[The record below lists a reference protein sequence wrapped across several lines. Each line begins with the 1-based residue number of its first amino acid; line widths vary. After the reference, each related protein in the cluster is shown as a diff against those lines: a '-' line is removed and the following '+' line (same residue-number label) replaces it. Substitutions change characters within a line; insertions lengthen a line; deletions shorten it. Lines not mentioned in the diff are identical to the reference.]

1 MAKKRFTPE
10 EIIQHL
16 RTVEVEQSRG
26 AKLDEAARKVGVCL
40 QTLIRWR
47 KEYGG
52 LKVDQAKRLKE
63 LEAENNRLKR
73 IVANYA
79 VEVSILKEVSSG
91 NF

>member
-63 LEAENNRLKR
+63 LEVENNRLKR